1 MQNKTLKDFEVKD
14 FSLLNLR
21 AEAVKWIKEDMDLI
35 KDNTIFRMTPLSVLD
50 FITARWEKRLNLTE
64 EDLK

>member
-1 MQNKTLKDFEVKD
+1 MQNKTLKDMNIMDLQAKW
-14 FSLLNLR
+14 LR